1 MCGAQDLNTRVKVKL
16 DDTYFV
22 VDTTYGTQNAQD
34 TRCRPL
40 CLVTDNF
47 VTDITSTRKMIR
59 SIQLG
64 TGNVLLERPYGQSS
78 GVPVN
83 RLVA

>member
-22 VDTTYGTQNAQD
+22 VDTGTQNSQD

-40 CLVTDNF
+40 CLDTNNF
-47 VTDITSTRKMIR
+47 VTDITSSRKMIR

-64 TGNVLLERPYGQSS
+64 TGNVLLERPYGQSL